1 MSAVLEAGQQ
11 FQWLL
16 WCRHEATKVE
26 QHNIARGINVAKDQ
40 LLGEG
45 HYANLQE
52 QIQCDDIVIKEC
64 HIAALRA
71 WI

>member
-11 FQWLL
+11 LQWLL

-45 HYANLQE
+45 HYANL
-52 QIQCDDIVIKEC
+52 
-64 HIAALRA
+64 H
-71 WI
+71 